1 MQYEAYLEQ
10 IKDFEKHYQ
19 YDTTYMREMLAAS
32 VSMYDKFNNT
42 MPLVS
47 HRELLDV
54 ETYMVAK
61 LATMAFEDCGECLQ
75 LNIKMV
81 QEQGVSDKVIRGA
94 ISGGKGLSAELKD
107 IHDFALM
114 ISNNTRDADLVKLVE
129 SRLNKGQLL
138 ELGLAV
144 ATTKIFPVLKRAV
157 GYAKSCS
164 LTPLEI

>member
-1 MQYEAYLEQ
+1 MQYEAFLEQ
-10 IKDFEKHYQ
+10 INGFEKHYQ

-32 VSMYDKFNNT
+32 VAMYDKFNNI

-54 ETYMVAK
+54 DTYMVAK

-75 LNIKMV
+75 LNIKMA
-81 QEQGVSDKVIRGA
+81 QEQEVSENIIHGA
-94 ISGGKGLSAELKD
+94 INGGKGLSAELKD

-114 ISNNTRDADLVKLVE
+114 ISNNTRDERLVKLVE

-138 ELGLAV
+138 ELGIAV
-144 ATTKIFPVLKRAV
+144 ATTKIFPVLKRAL